1 VRTFDHNKSAFSEGN
16 TAKCTDKSKQ
26 IKITQSI
33 NLDNFA
39 VLPRSGKMARSAAVK
54 EDMKHDPIKGGIL
67 RMSVTF
73 PIRNMHIPFHIPLAG
88 SIAID
93 PNGGM
98 NKVRSGFPV
107 PESELNDFNQ
117 SSIGRSKS
125 RPERSRIPERL
136 PFELG
141 PFFGDVAEGFVHLRN
156 TQIGCF
162 AVDTETGGNRTLHLK
177 GWMHTRI
184 KIDIITY
191 FYHVWEELFCATAHP
206 QAL

>member
-1 VRTFDHNKSAFSEGN
+1 MYHRRAFEMLRLLLHPDLSRCFDERINRRARELAQRG
-16 TAKCTDKSKQ
+16 TASSRMSCRRICIKQ
-26 IKITQSI
+26 VDFFLQV
-33 NLDNFA
+33 NLDDFA
-39 VLPRSGKMARSAAVK
+39 VLACSGKMARSAAVK

-141 PFFGDVAEGFVHLRN
+141 PFFGDVPERFVDL
-156 TQIGCF
+156 Q
-162 AVDTETGGNRTLHLK
+162 
-177 GWMHTRI
+177 
-184 KIDIITY
+184 
-191 FYHVWEELFCATAHP
+191 
-206 QAL
+206 